1 MIASQQLAELFEA
14 SLGERI
20 FPGRPAVVTLLG
32 EPMLFRLMTASGVES
47 HEVTLDGLANH
58 ELPWRSVGRV
68 SRLLGRVSDGGALS
82 GSVHGWGKVLLPFLT
97 AMAGGLA
104 TRLTEQMGRRS
115 ALPFRQ
121 DRLQSRF
128 RTQYDACLRD
138 AEQARSLGAQITN
151 HLIDNLK
158 RPPFGHGLADPPG
171 MIRLE
176 SIEGRIRVT
185 WLSANG
191 WELCRETLQELAD
204 RACSSSCVLG
214 LLDAARRV
222 NSRQEEYWAAGRAQ
236 LQAASVP
243 LAEAV
248 DYALRTDRCVGLWIA
263 STRVR
268 GLPAEA
274 YLYIDPTM
282 PGLRYGRVSLVAR
295 RAHEEF
301 VLGNAEGQLF
311 YFPPIQLVAGIDFTG
326 ASPPWSV
333 PRPYVRMPRH
343 NPAWR
348 HPYTGT
354 LKPDRFAEAE
364 MLTVAERDAMAP
376 ISKEARAMLPSLARD
391 AFPIHGGTSD
401 LCLSTQ
407 DFRIGRLVE
416 ATCGSRRDRPEMDL
430 LGLVLG
436 LWDMVRIGL
445 IRAHEVNS
453 HMPRI
458 SLARGSMCHELP
470 GFILPRGAKLA
481 NRVFPY
487 SPRAA
492 G

>member
-1 MIASQQLAELFEA
+1 MIASQQLAAL
-14 SLGERI
+14 LGSALAERV
-20 FPGRPAVVTLLG
+20 FPGQPAILTLVG
-32 EPMLFRLMTASGVES
+32 EPMQFRLIAVPRVES
-47 HEVTLDGLANH
+47 CAVTLDGLANH

-68 SRLLGRVSDGGALS
+68 SRLLGRVSEGGALS
-82 GSVHGWGKVLLPFLT
+82 GSVHGWGKVLLPFLA
-97 AMAGGLA
+97 AMAGGWAARLA
-104 TRLTEQMGRRS
+104 EQMGTRS

-121 DRLQSRF
+121 DRLESRF

-138 AEQARSLGAQITN
+138 AEQARDLGTQITS

-158 RPPFGHGLADPPG
+158 RPPFGHGLANPPG

-185 WLSANG
+185 WLSADG
-191 WELCRETLQELAD
+191 WELCRETLRELAD
-204 RACSSSCVLG
+204 RACSSPCVVS
-214 LLDAARRV
+214 LLDEARRV

-236 LQAASVP
+236 LQTASVP

-248 DYALRTDRCVGLWIA
+248 EYALRTNRCVGLWIA

-274 YLYIDPTM
+274 YLYVDPTL
-282 PGLRYGRVSLVAR
+282 PGPRYARVSLVAR

-301 VLGNAEGQLF
+301 VLGNAKGQLF
-311 YFPPIQLVAGIDFTG
+311 YFPPIQLVARIDFTG

-364 MLTVAERDAMAP
+364 MLTVGERDAMAP
-376 ISKEARAMLPSLARD
+376 ISDDARAMLPSLARD
-391 AFPIHGGTSD
+391 AFPNHGGASD

-407 DFRIGRLVE
+407 DLRIGRLVE
-416 ATCGSRRDRPEMDL
+416 TTCGSRRDRPEVDI

-453 HMPRI
+453 RMPRI
-458 SLARGSMCHELP
+458 SLARGNMCHELP
-470 GFILPRGAKLA
+470 GFFPPRGTKLA
-481 NRVFPY
+481 DRVFPY